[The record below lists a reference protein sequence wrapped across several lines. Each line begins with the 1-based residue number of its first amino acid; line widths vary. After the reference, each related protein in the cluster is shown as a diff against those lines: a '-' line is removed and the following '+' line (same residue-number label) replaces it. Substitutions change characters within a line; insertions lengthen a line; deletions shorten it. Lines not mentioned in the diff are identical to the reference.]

1 MTFLVHTEPVAALLG
16 PSTQSRVRIR
26 GPQSSGGSRSQSR
39 TCEVSPPLTS
49 PGSLGPQ
56 ASETRG
62 RAGNYTGGLC
72 WSDRNGQPLK
82 RRPRLPSPGARIRPA
97 AAGNEW
103 VPEPPPRASPH
114 PGAAAPQPAT
124 PGVQGGRPALTVRA
138 SSARLGS
145 SSFSTPVSAAE
156 PQSERSSVRKG
167 PLHFLPPAAA
177 AAGAR
182 PEPPHPLV
190 LGSPLRTGRGRR
202 GGGQRPWLESGRRR
216 DLGDAAQGGAC
227 SEM

>member
-1 MTFLVHTEPVAALLG
+1 MASLG
-16 PSTQSRVRIR
+16 SLFCLFTPSTH
-26 GPQSSGGSRSQSR
+26 PKKSQLRWPWSW
-39 TCEVSPPLTS
+39 VLTHS
-49 PGSLGPQ
+49 K
-56 ASETRG
+56 ET
-62 RAGNYTGGLC
+62 
-72 WSDRNGQPLK
+72 
-82 RRPRLPSPGARIRPA
+82 
-97 AAGNEW
+97 
-103 VPEPPPRASPH
+103 
-114 PGAAAPQPAT
+114 PQPAT

-138 SSARLGS
+138 CSARLGS

-177 AAGAR
+177 AC

-190 LGSPLRTGRGRR
+190 PGSPLRTGRGRR